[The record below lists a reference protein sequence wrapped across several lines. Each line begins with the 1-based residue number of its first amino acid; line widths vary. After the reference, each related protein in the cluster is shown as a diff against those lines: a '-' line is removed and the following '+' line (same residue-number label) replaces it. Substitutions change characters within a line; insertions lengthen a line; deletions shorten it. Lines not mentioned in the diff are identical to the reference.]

1 MGKGGIIMVTYHVV
15 INKELSIYDGNHIP
29 CYNKMQ
35 ALNVASAVARAFYNI
50 GIQIAHIFVVEN
62 VDTVKYHYE
71 ILFEKNCKQML
82 LYDGICNNRKTLARQ
97 VIK

>member
-1 MGKGGIIMVTYHVV
+1 MTTYRVV

-50 GIQIAHIFVVEN
+50 GIQVAHIFVVEN
-62 VDTVKYHYE
+62 GDTVKYHYE
-71 ILFEKNCKQML
+71 ILFEKNSIQML
-82 LYDGICNNRKTLARQ
+82 LYDGICNNRKTIARQ